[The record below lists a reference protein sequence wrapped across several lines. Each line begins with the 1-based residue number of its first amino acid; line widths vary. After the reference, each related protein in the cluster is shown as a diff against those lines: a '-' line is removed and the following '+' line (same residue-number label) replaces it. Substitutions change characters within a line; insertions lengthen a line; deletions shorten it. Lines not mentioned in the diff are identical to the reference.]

1 MENQITSKELAEI
14 LGITRRR
21 IQQLTKEGALSSVKI
36 GKAHH
41 YDSQKA
47 IEEYQN
53 YTENENKNLKAMQ
66 AKQDAAR
73 ALIGSKIGCLKVDAI
88 AGKTSDGETL
98 MRCSCDCGN
107 VRTVRLFALKRCK
120 YKRCGSMCTLHRS
133 DRELQKLA
141 NHKAIPRNTDER
153 CGIGKA

>member
-41 YDSQKA
+41 YDSQQAVK
-47 IEEYQN
+47 EYRS

-66 AKQDAAR
+66 TKQDAAR

-88 AGKTSDGETL
+88 AGKTPDGETL

-107 VRTVRLFALKRCK
+107 VRMVRLFALKRCK
-120 YKRCGSMCTLHRS
+120 YKRCGSTCTLHRS
-133 DRELQKLA
+133 DRELQKLSGD
-141 NHKAIPRNTDER
+141 K
-153 CGIGKA
+153 